1 MQNASTLKTI
11 LVAFLLCVVCSV
23 LVSTAAVQLKSRQV
37 ENKKL
42 DIKKNLL
49 LATKLISNNA
59 TRAEINEAFKN
70 IETKVVDL
78 ETGEIQTDINPDDFD
93 AVKASKDSKRNTM
106 IPSSKD
112 SAGIKKR
119 SKLEKIYYV
128 KDNGEIT
135 QVVLPVNGK
144 GLWSTLYGFMAL
156 TPDTK
161 TVLGLGFYQ
170 HGETPGLGGEVD
182 NPKWKAQWAGKTAF
196 DNEWNP
202 VLKVIKGSVN
212 PGNTDAQHQVDGLS
226 GATITSNGVTGLV
239 RYWLGDHG
247 FGPFLAK
254 FRQSAEEGGSL

>member
-1 MQNASTLKTI
+1 
-11 LVAFLLCVVCSV
+11 
-23 LVSTAAVQLKSRQV
+23 
-37 ENKKL
+37 
-42 DIKKNLL
+42 
-49 LATKLISNNA
+49 
-59 TRAEINEAFKN
+59 
-70 IETKVVDL
+70 
-78 ETGEIQTDINPDDFD
+78 
-93 AVKASKDSKRNTM
+93 M
-106 IPSSKD
+106 IPSAKD

-128 KDNGEIT
+128 KDNGVIT

-182 NPKWKAQWAGKTAF
+182 NPKWKAQWAGKAAF

>member
-1 MQNASTLKTI
+1 MQNASTGKTI

-23 LVSTAAVQLKSRQV
+23 LVSTAAVQLRSRQV

-49 LATKLISNNA
+49 LATKLITSKA
-59 TRAEINEAFKN
+59 TRADINEAFKN
-70 IETKVVDL
+70 IETKIVNL
-78 ETGEIQTDINPDDFD
+78 ETGEIVTDINPEDFD
-93 AVKASKDSKRNTM
+93 AVKASKDSKQNIK
-106 IPSSKD
+106 IPASKD
-112 SAGIKKR
+112 GAGIKRR
-119 SKLEKIYYV
+119 SKLEKIYFV
-128 KDNGEIT
+128 KKDGAIS

-156 TPDTK
+156 TPDTT

-182 NPKWKAQWAGKTAF
+182 NPKWKAKWAGKLAF
-196 DNEWNP
+196 DSNWQP

-212 PGNTDAQHQVDGLS
+212 PGNTDAGHQVDGLS

-254 FRQSAEEGGSL
+254 LRSSAPVGESL

>member
-1 MQNASTLKTI
+1 MQNASTGKTI

-49 LATKLISNNA
+49 LATKLITAEA
-59 TRAEINEAFKN
+59 TAADINDAFKN
-70 IETKVVDL
+70 IETKIVNL
-78 ETGEIQTDINPDDFD
+78 ETGEIVTDINPEEFD
-93 AVKASKDSKRNTM
+93 AVKASKDPERNVK

-112 SAGIKKR
+112 KAGIKRR

-128 KDNGEIT
+128 KEDGAIT

-156 TPDTK
+156 SPDTT

-182 NPKWKAQWAGKTAF
+182 NPKWKAQWSGKIAF
-196 DNEWNP
+196 DGNWNP

-212 PGNTDAQHQVDGLS
+212 PSNTDASHQIDGLS

-254 FRQSAEEGGSL
+254 FRASAPVGGSL